1 MQPGA
6 KLGGLHPVD
15 AGGTGV
21 LLDASERRRQ
31 VAPGENFL
39 PEVACLGGGVRFRLV
54 RRREAAALFAGSFGL
69 HPMRPLR
76 EGPWRGWLRSS
87 LPARAPRSLARLRV
101 RPFAAHDP
109 AATTA
114 SADSCRVTG
123 RLSAAGV
130 GRLAS
135 RPTSRQV
142 SPDKGSNLPR
152 APAASTL
159 RSLDDRDFDVFRR
172 LVRTAP
178 PSMRF
183 VFLGSRFRL
192 RLPSHPA
199 SRRRSWPWLVVSVI

>member
-1 MQPGA
+1 MGRP
-6 KLGGLHPVD
+6 HRS
-15 AGGTGV
+15 GV
-21 LLDASERRRQ
+21 GCCGFREHKHA
-31 VAPGENFL
+31 L
-39 PEVACLGGGVRFRLV
+39 P
-54 RRREAAALFAGSFGL
+54 
-69 HPMRPLR
+69 
-76 EGPWRGWLRSS
+76 
-87 LPARAPRSLARLRV
+87 RLRV

-123 RLSAAGV
+123 RLSAAGA

-135 RPTSRQV
+135 RPTPRQA

-159 RSLDDRDFDVFRR
+159 RSLDDPDFDVFGR

-192 RLPSHPA
+192 HLPSHPA
-199 SRRRSWPWLVVSVI
+199 SRRRSWLRLVVSGDLHPRAAAHAGRTKKWSPPKSEATTFRIRETHLTVSTQDPRYNDLVY